1 MSSLFKVNQVFT
13 VNKLHY
19 EAKTGHYK
27 IDLLNKH
34 GESLNK
40 NLKKLLKKV
49 ENNGAEWNITNYNF
63 KIQILR
69 KLS

>member
-1 MSSLFKVNQVFT
+1 MNYDRNTKWSTEAKIYMSSLFKVNQVFT

-49 ENNGAEWNITNYNF
+49 ENKGAE
-63 KIQILR
+63 
-69 KLS
+69 

>member
-49 ENNGAEWNITNYNF
+49 QNKGAE
-63 KIQILR
+63 
-69 KLS
+69 